1 MGRRWKAARQTRF
14 LRNQQ
19 GIATI
24 EFALTVVIFICMV
37 LFVVE
42 IARLA
47 YVSSVIDLAVS
58 EAAKE
63 AKNAPAGTNGGYRGR
78 FETRLL
84 TQKGGTFWSFLTRE
98 DAVSINIAFA
108 ASIRDMIDNGGD
120 ATDYAMR
127 PIARYQVV
135 YHYHPMFFPFPGA
148 WANQLLNR
156 EVIFVQE
163 YERSKFMD

>member
-1 MGRRWKAARQTRF
+1 MGRRWKAARQSRF
-14 LRNQQ
+14 LKNQQ

-24 EFALTVVIFICMV
+24 EFALTVVIFICMF

-63 AKNAPAGTNGGYRGR
+63 AKNAPAGSNGGYRSR
-78 FETRLL
+78 FEQRLL
-84 TQKGGTFWSFLTRE
+84 TQGGTFWSFLTRE

-108 ASIRDMIDNGGD
+108 TSIRDMIDNGGD
-120 ATDYAMR
+120 TSNYIKR
-127 PIARYQVV
+127 PIARYQVI

-148 WANQLLNR
+148 WANQFLNR